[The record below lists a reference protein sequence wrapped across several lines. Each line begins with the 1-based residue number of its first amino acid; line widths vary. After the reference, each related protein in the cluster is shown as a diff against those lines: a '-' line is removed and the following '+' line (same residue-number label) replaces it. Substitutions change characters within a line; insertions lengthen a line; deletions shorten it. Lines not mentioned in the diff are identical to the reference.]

1 MDKMTIQILLRKH
14 RCCIDLNHLFHA
26 CIGCFL
32 FISISACGGTSN
44 LPEKIDGELKSERD
58 LKKVLLDPRFPASS
72 MAYSGRVSIDSRDLN
87 VSGTVKV
94 YIENDKVCWLRLS
107 KFGFEVGRFRI
118 TPDSIV
124 GINKIQRTYI
134 QAEIGEVVNLIG
146 TDLSFSDIQNLVWG
160 VPPRIDRNDKLNVRD
175 SLFEVKSS
183 SKKDNSEYRYLFQPP
198 LDMILADWTK
208 PLQNGTGSQHLNIKQ
223 SDFHKITDNKNF
235 SYFRNYSF
243 QSPFEKLAVELNI
256 SKLSLDETQSTDI
269 RIPSSYTPY

>member
-1 MDKMTIQILLRKH
+1 MTINTIFKKH
-14 RCCIDLNHLFHA
+14 HGYIDFKNLFYT
-26 CIGCFL
+26 CGVCFL
-32 FISISACGGTSN
+32 VFSIMACGGTSK
-44 LPEKIDGELKSERD
+44 LPKKIDGELKSERD
-58 LKKVLLDPRFPASS
+58 LKKVLLEPRFPAPS
-72 MAYSGRVSIDSRDLN
+72 MAYSGRVKLDSRDLN

-94 YIENDKVCWLRLS
+94 YIENEKVCWLRLS

-118 TPDSIV
+118 TPDSII

-134 QAEIGEVVNLIG
+134 QAEISEIGNLIG
-146 TDLSFSDIQNLVWG
+146 TDLAFSDIQNLVWG
-160 VPPRIDRNDKLNVRD
+160 LPPRVDRKDKLSVRD

-183 SKKDNSEYRYLFQPP
+183 SKKDNSEYSYLFQPP

-208 PLQNGTGSQHLNIKQ
+208 PLQDGTGSQHLNIKQ

-235 SYFRNYSF
+235 SYFRNYAF